1 MPIFSQTGI
10 RELRLNAGS
19 PIERFVMPLWI
30 ANLCDRFTDY
40 WLTATPSTYGGAIFL
55 VVGLGWA
62 FGRSRN

>member
-1 MPIFSQTGI
+1 MPIRSQTGI
-10 RELRLNAGS
+10 RELELNAGS

-40 WLTATPSTYGGAIFL
+40 WLTATPSTYWGAILF

-62 FGRSRN
+62 LARTRG